1 MSDLKQIEWDLA
13 GFCTVKA
20 LNPLALLSVNQVGF
34 GRISTS
40 NILSGIGV
48 VWGDFGWLLEP
59 SIVRGSS

>member
-20 LNPLALLSVNQVGF
+20 LNPLALLSVNRVGF

-40 NILSGIGV
+40 NILSTPL
-48 VWGDFGWLLEP
+48 DLL
-59 SIVRGSS
+59 SVNRVGS